1 MCLQCSTEEMQRIL
15 IAYIH
20 KITPSLL
27 THTRLDLW
35 LKTAIIPNLINNTFR
50 SVRTGLCR
58 NITDRILAHT
68 LHDEKHF
75 SNKFCQMLF
84 SLHTISLKCFISKES
99 DETFSGFL
107 YVKSKIYLFLQH

>member
-50 SVRTGLCR
+50 SVRTGVCR
-58 NITDRILAHT
+58 NVTDRILAHT
-68 LHDEKHF
+68 PQDEKHF
-75 SNKFCQMLF
+75 SFCQILF

-99 DETFSGFL
+99 YETFSGVL